1 MKTSRIPTLL
11 FLCSSAGLPAADAVL
26 FNRDIRPILAE
37 ACLPCHGP
45 DPGARKAGLR
55 LDGEEH
61 AFLPAKSGKPVIVRG
76 APDESPLVQRILSAD
91 ETHAMPPP
99 EARRK
104 LTDAEKRA
112 LARWVSEGARY
123 EEHWALVPPRSPPV
137 PRNGYDHPVDA
148 FLAQGLAPAGL
159 AFSPEADRRAL
170 IRRAS
175 LDLTG
180 LPPEPAAVEDFVSD
194 GSSGAWDRVIE
205 RLLASPHYGE
215 ERARRW
221 LDVARY
227 ADTQGLH
234 HDDYREIWPYRD
246 WVVRAF
252 NEDMPFDR
260 FTLEQLAGDLLP
272 EARDSEADEARDARL
287 VATGYLRSNV
297 STAEGGVIAEEVAA
311 DVAKDRIEALGLGWL
326 GLTIQCA
333 QCHDHKFDPVTQ
345 RDFYQLAAIFRNG
358 EDLPVEPAHRDN
370 VEPTLLVP
378 SPAHRARLAELR
390 PEIARLAA
398 RIEEAEAAL
407 SADPAALEERARAAA
422 RAAGSSAPALRLV
435 PGDGGGVDLE
445 HRGKVEV
452 AAAGGGEPA
461 AFAVRG
467 RGGLVLRTDAGR
479 FDGRSP
485 FSVLVRAKVPED
497 ARGALLAR
505 MEPARDHLGWDLLLD
520 NRRLQV
526 HLVAKWPDDAI
537 KVVAKD
543 RLPANAWFSLE
554 VTYDGSGTAE
564 GMQVWLDGRRLATD
578 TEQGRLS
585 GIAASAAPLRI
596 GSRDGGEW
604 LGDFAVAE
612 VVIREGEAARARPIE
627 LALEGGLAGSP
638 AGPGSARGL
647 ARAVLETSDAPYREA
662 VASLARARRKEG
674 EIEARSPRTRIQKEK
689 PGKAVARILKRGR
702 YDQPGEEVE
711 GDVPHVFPRIPD
723 GAPRNRLGLA
733 RWLLRPD
740 HPLTARVFVNRV
752 WQDLMGT
759 GIVASSWDF
768 GVMGDAPSH
777 PELLDWLAVRFQE
790 GGWKVKDL
798 LRIILTSAA
807 YRQSARVTPDRL
819 EKDPANRLLSRG
831 PRHRLDGEA
840 LRDLALAA
848 SGLLIRDIGG
858 PPARPYQPPNVW
870 EAVAMLD
877 SNTRVYVE
885 DQGRGLYRRS
895 LYTFVKRA
903 AHHPAMDAF
912 NTPSREVCTIRRER
926 TNTPLQ
932 ALVLMNDPQ
941 FFEASRRMAENAL
954 SGAGGTDARLDHIAL
969 RLLARPLD
977 PDERSIAREVL
988 DRLLQHYRARPED
1001 ARALIAV
1008 GASAPD
1014 ASLAPDELAAWT
1026 LTPSQ
1031 LLCLDAT
1038 LNQ

>member
-1 MKTSRIPTLL
+1 MKPPRIPVLL
-11 FLCSSAGLPAADAVL
+11 LLLASAGHIAAEPVR

-37 ACLPCHGP
+37 ACFACHGP
-45 DPGARKAGLR
+45 DPGSRKAGLR
-55 LDGEEH
+55 LDREEH
-61 AFLPAKSGKPVIVRG
+61 AFLPARSGKPVIVRG
-76 APDESPLVQRILSAD
+76 APGESLLVDRILNAD
-91 ETHAMPPP
+91 PSKAMPPS

-112 LARWVSEGARY
+112 LVSWVSEGARY
-123 EEHWALVPPRSPPV
+123 EEHWAFVPPVSPAV
-137 PRNGYDHPVDA
+137 PRNGHDHPVDA
-148 FLAQGLAPAGL
+148 FLAERLERAGL
-159 AFSPEADRRAL
+159 SFSPEAERRAL

-180 LPPEPAAVEDFVSD
+180 LPPEPARIEEFLSD
-194 GSSGAWDRVIE
+194 GSPGAWERVIE
-205 RLLASPHYGE
+205 RLLSSPHYGE

-246 WVVRAF
+246 WVVKAF
-252 NEDMPFDR
+252 NDDMPFDR

-272 EARDSEADEARDARL
+272 EGSSADDAQEREARL

-297 STAEGGVIAEEVAA
+297 STAEGGVIPEEVAA

-326 GLTIQCA
+326 GLTIQCG

-358 EDLPVEPAHRDN
+358 EDMPVEPAHNDH

-378 SPAHRARLAELR
+378 SAADRARLADLR

-398 RIEEAEAAL
+398 RIEEAESAL
-407 SADPAALEERARAAA
+407 SADPARLEERARDAV
-422 RAAGSSAPALRLV
+422 RAAGSVAPALRLV
-435 PGDGGGVDLE
+435 PPDGAITGMEIHGNVD
-445 HRGKVEV
+445 V
-452 AAAGGGEPA
+452 AAAAGDEPP

-467 RGGLVLRTDAGR
+467 RGGLVLATDAGR

-485 FSVLVRAKVPED
+485 FSILVRAKLPEG

-505 MEPARDHLGWDLLLD
+505 MEPARGHLGWDLLLD
-520 NRRLQV
+520 DRRLQV
-526 HLVAKWPDDAI
+526 HLVAKWPEDAI
-537 KVVAKD
+537 KIVSKE
-543 RLPANAWFSLE
+543 RLPAKQWFALE
-554 VTYDGSGTAE
+554 IAYDGSGTAD
-564 GMQVWLDGRRLATD
+564 GMRVWLDGRRIATD

-585 GIAASAAPLRI
+585 GSAASAAPLRI

-604 LGDFAVAE
+604 LGDYAVAE
-612 VVIREGEAARARPIE
+612 VVIREGETARLRTLE
-627 LALEGGLAGSP
+627 LALSATPAEAGLD
-638 AGPGSARGL
+638 L
-647 ARAVLETSDAPYREA
+647 ARRVLEASDPSYRET
-662 VASLARARRKEG
+662 VASLARVRRDEG
-674 EIEARSPRTRIQKEK
+674 EIVKRSPRTRIQREK
-689 PGKAVARILKRGR
+689 PGKPLARILKRGR
-702 YDQPGEEVE
+702 YDNPGEEVE
-711 GDVPHVFPRIPD
+711 GDVPHIFPPIPE
-723 GAPRNRLGLA
+723 GTPRNRLGLA

-768 GVMGDAPSH
+768 GVMGDAPSN
-777 PELLDWLAVRFQE
+777 PELLDWLAVRFQG

-798 LRIILTSAA
+798 FRTILTSAA
-807 YRQSARVTPDRL
+807 YRQSARITPDRL

-831 PRHRLDGEA
+831 PRHRLDGET

-848 SGLLIRDIGG
+848 SGLLVRDLGG
-858 PPARPYQPPNVW
+858 PPSRPYQPPNVW

-885 DQGRGLYRRS
+885 DRDRGLYRRS

-912 NTPSREVCTIRRER
+912 NAPSREVCTIRRER

-941 FFEASRRMAENAL
+941 FVEAARRMAENAL
-954 SGAGGTDARLDHIAL
+954 SGAAGTDARLDHISV

-977 PDERSIAREVL
+977 SGERKIAREVL
-988 DRLLQHYRARPED
+988 DGLLEHYRVRLEE
-1001 ARALIAV
+1001 ARALIAA

-1014 ASLAPDELAAWT
+1014 ASLPPDELAAWT
-1026 LTPSQ
+1026 LAASQ
-1031 LLCLDAT
+1031 ILCLDAT
-1038 LNQ
+1038 LNK